1 MSRFPLGA
9 AFPLYVS
16 VGIVCFGVQV
26 ARAAD
31 EGAWLEKAAEQAVIA
46 GQYPRAVALLAGL
59 QALRPKDPSPTYR
72 LGEVYALAG
81 QFEESIAEYRRFA
94 GRPEADAARK
104 ARAESEAKRLEEAPA
119 PFAET
124 LFKAA
129 TATPE
134 AKRLFEE
141 GKKDAQAKQY
151 TAAIRELQAALL
163 LDPDLPGPYRLLG
176 GVYGKVG
183 DKAQE
188 RQFLADY
195 LRVRPDGQIADTV
208 RAKLKGDGV
217 LGTITVESSWPCKVL
232 INGRETGRTTP
243 LKKFAVPAGKYI
255 VGLENEQYHIVRNLR
270 VDVTPQKDTEKKF
283 NFGIL
288 HTKLEPW
295 ARVRVDGK
303 DIGLW
308 DEAGIPEGKHTVA
321 FKAHDGSKEKTVTV
335 DIKGGSREKL
345 SW

>member
-1 MSRFPLGA
+1 MTPRA
-9 AFPLYVS
+9 AFPLS
-16 VGIVCFGVQV
+16 ILLLFSFRLAWG
-26 ARAAD
+26 AD

-46 GQYPRAVALLAGL
+46 GQFPRAVALLRGL
-59 QALRPKDPSPTYR
+59 GALRPKDPSPTYR
-72 LGEVYALAG
+72 LAEVYALAG
-81 QFEESIAEYRRFA
+81 QFEEAIAEYRRFA
-94 GRPEADAARK
+94 ARPEADNARK
-104 ARAESEAKRLEEAPA
+104 TRAESEAKRLEDAPA
-119 PFAET
+119 PFAEQ
-124 LFKAA
+124 LFRQMPA
-129 TATPE
+129 TAE
-134 AKRLFEE
+134 ARRLFDE
-141 GKKDAQAKQY
+141 GKKDAQSKHFE
-151 TAAIRELQAALL
+151 AAIRELQAALL
-163 LDPDLPGPYRLLG
+163 LDPDLPGSYRLLG
-176 GVYGKVG
+176 AVYGKVG

-195 LRVRPDGQIADTV
+195 LKVRPDGAIADTV
-208 RAKLKGDGV
+208 RQKLKGDGV
-217 LGTITVESSWPCKVL
+217 LGTITVESSWPCKVF
-232 INGRETGRTTP
+232 INGRETGRSTP

-295 ARVRVDGK
+295 ARIRVDGK

-321 FKAHDGSKEKTVTV
+321 LKAHDGSKEKTVTV
-335 DIKGGSREKL
+335 EIKGGSREKL